1 MFIQVF
7 KPRAAKASDSTG
19 VGVNRQLWVIQVGGW
34 KTNSD
39 PVTKQSTF
47 LTTEPSFQLQNQGFY
62 LKILNILIQET
73 TFEASN
79 ILTVSPV

>member
-1 MFIQVF
+1 MFIQVS

-19 VGVNRQLWVIQVGGW
+19 VGVNRQLWAIQVGGW

-39 PVTKQSTF
+39 PVTEQSTF
-47 LTTEPSFQLQNQGFY
+47 LITEPSFQLQNQRFY
-62 LKILNILIQET
+62 LKILNILIQEIT
-73 TFEASN
+73 LEASN

>member
-7 KPRAAKASDSTG
+7 KPWAARASDSTG
-19 VGVNRQLWVIQVGGW
+19 VGVNRQLWAIQVGGW

-39 PVTKQSTF
+39 PVTEQSTF
-47 LTTEPSFQLQNQGFY
+47 LTTETSFQLQNQGCY
-62 LKILNILIQET
+62 LKILNTLIQELT
-73 TFEASN
+73 LEASN

>member
-39 PVTKQSTF
+39 PVTEQSTF
-47 LTTEPSFQLQNQGFY
+47 LTNEPSFQLQNQGFY